1 MPNAD
6 TEVTA
11 FSQRPQRA
19 DARRNYEK
27 LISAARDAFTEDGAS
42 ASLEDIARRAQVG
55 IGTLYRHFPTRQH
68 LLEAVYV
75 DEVEAICRAAADLAD
90 LPPWDALVAWLR
102 AFVGFAATKRAIAQ
116 EMLATI
122 DTDAEVFRTCR
133 VAITTAGESLL
144 ERAQKAGAVR
154 ADATFSDIARLLG
167 GIASIQSDPEQIE
180 RILDLVLDGLRYQP
194 ART

>member
-1 MPNAD
+1 MSNAE

-11 FSQRPQRA
+11 LSQRPQRA

-27 LISAARDAFTEDGAS
+27 LVAAAREAFAEDGTS

-68 LLEAVYV
+68 LLEAVYL
-75 DEVEAICRAAADLAD
+75 DEVEAICRSAADLAD

-102 AFVGFAATKRAIAQ
+102 EFVGFAGTKRALAQ

-122 DTDAEVFRTCR
+122 GSDAEVFRTCR
-133 VAITTAGESLL
+133 VAISDAGDGLL
-144 ERAQKAGAVR
+144 GRAQAVGAAR
-154 ADATFSDIARLLG
+154 TDTTFIDIARLLG

-180 RILDLVLDGLRYQP
+180 RILDIVIDGLRPQP
-194 ART
+194 ATS

>member
-1 MPNAD
+1 
-6 TEVTA
+6 
-11 FSQRPQRA
+11 
-19 DARRNYEK
+19 
-27 LISAARDAFTEDGAS
+27 
-42 ASLEDIARRAQVG
+42 
-55 IGTLYRHFPTRQH
+55 
-68 LLEAVYV
+68 
-75 DEVEAICRAAADLAD
+75 
-90 LPPWDALVAWLR
+90 
-102 AFVGFAATKRAIAQ
+102 
-116 EMLATI
+116 MLATI